1 MLCACVSR
9 GHAPVCL
16 CVCVRFEGRGEEEK
30 CFSTLPLSQGRRGGE
45 AATITIYCHHLS
57 PPLPPPPLLIVFPLS
72 SQEPQ
77 MSFFFLHFLFLGG
90 GCLVCILGCAD
101 FCFSCNAK
109 RNRTNIG
116 RRLAWLFVFAPLFA
130 GIQRRSNEKRH
141 FVELIFFIPCS
152 RFEVPPFRL
161 LHTSLS
167 SGKANA
173 HLWLLLSFPFH
184 ASCVT

>member
-1 MLCACVSR
+1 MRVSR
-9 GHAPVCL
+9 ACPRVF
-16 CVCVRFEGRGEEEK
+16 VRVRAVRRGGREMLLDSPSFPRKEGRG
-30 CFSTLPLSQGRRGGE
+30 SSDD
-45 AATITIYCHHLS
+45 HHLLS
-57 PPLPPPPLLIVFPLS
+57 PSITTIATTTTAHCVPPVLPRTPNVLF
-72 SQEPQ
+72 
-77 MSFFFLHFLFLGG
+77 FFFLHFLLLGG

-101 FCFSCNAK
+101 FRFSCNAK

-116 RRLAWLFVFAPLFA
+116 WRLAWLFVFAPLSA
-130 GIQRRSNEKRH
+130 GIQRRLNEKRH
-141 FVELIFFIPCS
+141 FVELIFFIPRS

-173 HLWLLLSFPFH
+173 HLRLLLSFPFH

>member
-1 MLCACVSR
+1 MPPCVCACAC
-9 GHAPVCL
+9 GL
-16 CVCVRFEGRGEEEK
+16 
-30 CFSTLPLSQGRRGGE
+30 RGGGRKRNASRLSLFPKE
-45 AATITIYCHHLS
+45 GGEGKQRRSPFTVTIYHHHCHHHHCSLCS
-57 PPLPPPPLLIVFPLS
+57 PCPPKNPKCP
-72 SQEPQ
+72 
-77 MSFFFLHFLFLGG
+77 FFFLHFLFLGG

-101 FCFSCNAK
+101 FRFSCNAK